1 MDDEMTYETQHFS
14 ICYSQECVSLVKQI
28 AGTLRDNMERIMGF
42 FRLDQLD
49 HKIPV
54 VIYSDRAAYISH
66 IEECGQTYREWMIAD
81 TFDGRIH
88 ILSMEECRRSQSHVH
103 MEREEYARL
112 IVHEFVHICQ
122 QQVEPDCDGCVWFW
136 EALATNLSGQ
146 VAEPVAISCSKEEL
160 MFEYQELPAAYAVSY
175 PLGKYMLE
183 HMSSDQ
189 IYEYICRPEILR
201 EDTEEIL
208 KAAAGVM
215 I

>member
-1 MDDEMTYETQHFS
+1 
-14 ICYSQECVSLVKQI
+14 
-28 AGTLRDNMERIMGF
+28 
-42 FRLDQLD
+42 
-49 HKIPV
+49 
-54 VIYSDRAAYISH
+54 
-66 IEECGQTYREWMIAD
+66 
-81 TFDGRIH
+81 
-88 ILSMEECRRSQSHVH
+88 

-175 PLGKYMLE
+175 QLGKYMLE